1 MNENISELMTLE
13 FLQKILGEERIAAI
27 AEDALKNH
35 IDWYLNDRRH
45 LEDLVCH
52 ITYETAFKYMDET
65 WNTDLRNACEQRI
78 KRAIEEEN
86 FSYYMFKEGRAGER
100 VMDEEVENARPF
112 FKEKIREIIDK
123 RLTFHV
129 DGQDIMEWM
138 WEAVICKLF
147 GEKAKDQLYR
157 SGRDELFYERE
168 DDNDK
173 QGSAD
178 KTAAGEG

>member
-1 MNENISELMTLE
+1 MNENIDEMMTLE
-13 FLQKILGEERIAAI
+13 VLKKILGEDRIKVI
-27 AEDALKNH
+27 AEETLKEH
-35 IDWYLNDRRH
+35 INWYLNDRRK
-45 LEDLVCH
+45 LENLVCH
-52 ITYETAFKYMDET
+52 ITYETAFEYMDDI
-65 WNTDLRNACEQRI
+65 WDTDLREACVKRI
-78 KRAIEEEN
+78 RKAIEEDN
-86 FSYYMFKEGRAGER
+86 FSYYIFKEGHTGEKI
-100 VMDEEVENARPF
+100 MDEEMENARPF
-112 FKEKIREIIDK
+112 IKEKIREIVDK
-123 RLTFHV
+123 QLTFHV